1 MQELD
6 KKQFVKA
13 MKKEAQDQFENGN
26 FTVMHKSKLPKGATV
41 LPAVWQMKRKR
52 DTKTQRAKKHKAR
65 LNIDGSRMKKGIHC
79 DEACAPVASWNFLGI
94 NVDRKKDGA
103 TNLTQ
108 PHPIDQ
114 ILKDLRLEDE
124 NVTAKDTP
132 ASSSKMLRHH
142 ADSEPFDGSFNH
154 RSVIGKLNHLEKGSR
169 SDVS

>member
-1 MQELD
+1 MVRSKVGVLCQL
-6 KKQFVKA
+6 KWKA
-13 MKKEAQDQFENGN
+13 CRSHAETNGKSENPSEQLRSCSHRLN
-26 FTVMHKSKLPKGATV
+26 ARAKAEHA
-41 LPAVWQMKRKR
+41 
-52 DTKTQRAKKHKAR
+52 QRAVPR
-65 LNIDGSRMKKGIHC
+65 
-79 DEACAPVASWNFLGI
+79 APLASWNFLGI

-108 PHPIDQ
+108 PHPTDQ